1 MFPREH
7 EINVFSVYKTET
19 RAYVKRWDC
28 ALYTLLIITKPLVS
42 TYRFRLSA
50 NHLCQV
56 ISFLSTLNGYVFA
69 QKLLNRAKLANE

>member
-7 EINVFSVYKTET
+7 EINVFYVYKTET

-50 NHLCQV
+50 K
-56 ISFLSTLNGYVFA
+56 LSHFYQRSTAMDLHRNS
-69 QKLLNRAKLANE
+69 